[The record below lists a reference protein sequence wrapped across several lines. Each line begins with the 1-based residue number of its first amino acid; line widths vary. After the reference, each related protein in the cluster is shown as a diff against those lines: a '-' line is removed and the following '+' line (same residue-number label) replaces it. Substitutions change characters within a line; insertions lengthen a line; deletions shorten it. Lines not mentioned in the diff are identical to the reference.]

1 MKRIQQ
7 HSSRQICRLAATLL
21 AFAAILPPLAAS
33 ATGVWDET
41 RYEYD
46 PGTGNLL
53 KKIYPDGHEITYTYH
68 VLSLPKRITY
78 ASGKWME
85 RFYNE
90 RLQVVSNVY
99 SSANTP
105 SVHDS
110 PNALGTICRTEDS
123 WGLVYDYG
131 IRPYGQLLTNEV
143 VSSPWMNW
151 QLAHAHERFDREAGW
166 S

>member
-1 MKRIQQ
+1 MKRIRQRQ
-7 HSSRQICRLAATLL
+7 IARQICRRIAATLTM
-21 AFAAILPPLAAS
+21 AFALCAFQS
-33 ATGVWDET
+33 RCETWDET

-46 PGTGNLL
+46 PGTGDLL
-53 KKIYPDGHEITYTYH
+53 KKIYPDGRGITYTYH

-105 SVHDS
+105 SVHANGKPTS
-110 PNALGTICRTEDS
+110 FI
-123 WGLVYDYG
+123 
-131 IRPYGQLLTNEV
+131 QLKVTPQGEIHIHPV
-143 VSSPWMNW
+143 T
-151 QLAHAHERFDREAGW
+151 R
-166 S
+166 